1 MEMYPMTPAGYQA
14 LQEELRNLKAVVRP
28 KVIADIAEAR
38 SHGDLS
44 ENAEYD
50 AAREKQ
56 SFVEARIR
64 DLEGKVSRAQ
74 VIDVSIVQ
82 GERVI
87 FGATVTIC
95 DVESEQK
102 QVWTLVGEDE
112 ADPKAN
118 KLSIGSPMARLL
130 IGKMVGDQVEMRTAK
145 GVREYEIT
153 ELRFITT

>member
-1 MEMYPMTPAGYQA
+1 MAQYPMTPAGFQA

-50 AAREKQ
+50 AARERQ

-74 VIDVSIVQ
+74 IIDISKLQ
-82 GERVI
+82 SDRVV

-95 DVESEQK
+95 DVESDQS
-102 QVWTLVGEDE
+102 QTWTLVGEDE
-112 ADPKAN
+112 ADLK
-118 KLSIGSPMARLL
+118 
-130 IGKMVGDQVEMRTAK
+130 
-145 GVREYEIT
+145 
-153 ELRFITT
+153 

>member
-1 MEMYPMTPAGYQA
+1 MTQSGFTA
-14 LQEELRNLKAVVRP
+14 LQEELRQLKTVVRP

-50 AAREKQ
+50 AARERQ

-74 VIDVSIVQ
+74 IIDVSKLAGDKV
-82 GERVI
+82 V

-95 DVESEQK
+95 DCESDQR
-102 QVWTLVGEDE
+102 QTWTLVGEDE
-112 ADPKAN
+112 ADLKSS
-118 KLSIGSPMARLL
+118 KLSIASPLARLL
-130 IGKMVGDQVEMRTAK
+130 IGKSVGDQVEMRTAK
-145 GVREYEIT
+145 GLREYEIT
-153 ELRFITT
+153 ALNFIAN